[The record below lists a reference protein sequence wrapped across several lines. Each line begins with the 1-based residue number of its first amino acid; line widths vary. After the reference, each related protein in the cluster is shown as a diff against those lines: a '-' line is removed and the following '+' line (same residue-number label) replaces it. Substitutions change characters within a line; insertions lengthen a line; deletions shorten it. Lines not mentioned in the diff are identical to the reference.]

1 LLLYGY
7 KIIINLTFHL
17 HKIIYLLKQFKVILH
32 NIVYNTMSTEQT
44 TQSTSISNIVALF
57 ETIND
62 TITLFKMQLNS
73 LQQQV
78 KTLEKSVNKELK
90 GVKKVSDKA
99 AAQKPKTPRAPSGFA
114 KPTKV
119 TKELCDF
126 MNRPEGTEIARTEV
140 TKILSEYI
148 KTNKLQEQS
157 ENSKN
162 KIVPDDKLRSL
173 LGITSEESVNLTFF
187 NIQKYMNK
195 HFISSKSQTQNQVT
209 VENA

>member
-1 LLLYGY
+1 
-7 KIIINLTFHL
+7 
-17 HKIIYLLKQFKVILH
+17 
-32 NIVYNTMSTEQT
+32 MSQEQT
-44 TQSTSISNIVALF
+44 TTETISNIAASF
-57 ETIND
+57 NTIND
-62 TITLFKMQLNS
+62 SITLFKMQLNS

-78 KTLEKSVNKELK
+78 KNLEKSVKKELK
-90 GVKKVSDKA
+90 VVKKVSDKVDQA
-99 AAQKPKTPRAPSGFA
+99 KQKKPRAPSGFA

-119 TKELCDF
+119 TKELCEF

-162 KIVPDDKLRSL
+162 KIVPDDKLMSL
-173 LGITSEESVNLTFF
+173 LGISSEESTNLTFF

-195 HFISSKSQTQNQVT
+195 HFISAKNQNQT
-209 VENA
+209 NENA